1 MARSATAPLIRAGVM
16 IANISWKIAKAVTGI
31 EPLSSFSPMP
41 RIPRKSRFPMS
52 PAKAS
57 GPKLSE

>member
-1 MARSATAPLIRAGVM
+1 M